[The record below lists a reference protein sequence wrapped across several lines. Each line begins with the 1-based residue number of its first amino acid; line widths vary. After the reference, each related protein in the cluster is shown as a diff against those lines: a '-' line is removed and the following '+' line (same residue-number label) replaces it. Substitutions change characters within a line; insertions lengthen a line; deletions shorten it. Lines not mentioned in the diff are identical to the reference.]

1 MDSIYK
7 YQLEIDDEQT
17 LTLPAKA
24 AILTVQVLDNVPHLY
39 AVVDLDTEE
48 TEERHILTFGTGHL
62 IEDNLKAHYIGTY
75 KVHDDKG
82 VFHVFEKV
90 R

>member
-7 YQLEIDDEQT
+7 YELEVDDEQL
-17 LTLPAKA
+17 LTLPANA
-24 AILTVQVLDNVPHLY
+24 AILTVQVVGNVPYLY

-48 TEERHILTFGTGHL
+48 TEERHILTFGTGHQ
-62 IEDNLKAHYIGTY
+62 IEDDLKAHYVGSY
-75 KVHDDKG
+75 QLLDGKLVY
-82 VFHVFEKV
+82 HVFEKV

>member
-7 YQLEIDDEQT
+7 YELDVDDEQ
-17 LTLPAKA
+17 LLVLPAKA
-24 AILTVQVLDNVPHLY
+24 AILTVQVVDEVPYVY

-48 TEERHILTFGTGHL
+48 TEERHILTFGTGHH

-75 KVHDDKG
+75 QLHGGKL